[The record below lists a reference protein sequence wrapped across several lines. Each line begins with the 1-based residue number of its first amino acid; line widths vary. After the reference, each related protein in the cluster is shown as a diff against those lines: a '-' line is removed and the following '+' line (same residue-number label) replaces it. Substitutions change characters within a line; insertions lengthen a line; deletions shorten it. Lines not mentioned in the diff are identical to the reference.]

1 MKISEVVLGCMSFG
15 TPDRGNHAWTLDE
28 ETSRPIIRSAVEQG
42 ITTFDTADVYS
53 DGSSEEIVGRAL
65 ADFAQRDDVV
75 IATKVHG
82 KMGDTPNRAG
92 LSRAHIMSAID
103 DSLRR
108 LGVDHIDLYQIH
120 RWDAE
125 TPIEETMTA
134 LHDLVR
140 VGKVRYIG
148 ASSMWAWQFAK
159 AQHVAE
165 LHGLTPFVSMQ
176 DQYNLLQREE
186 EREMHPLCI
195 DEKVGVLPW
204 SPLARGRL
212 TRDWDAETERT
223 GKDLFGATLYSSN
236 DDSNRAIVDAV
247 AAIAG
252 ERGVSRAQV
261 ALAWVRQQSAVT
273 APIVGATSQRHLDD
287 AVASLDVE
295 LTDAELARLAEPY
308 TPRDPE
314 GF

>member
-108 LGVDHIDLYQIH
+108 LGVDHVDLYQIH

-140 VGKVRYIG
+140 AGKVRYIG

-295 LTDAELARLAEPY
+295 LTEAELARLAEPY